1 MFTGIIEEVGT
12 VAELSTD
19 SSGGRLRVACA
30 KLLPRLGV
38 SSSVAVSGCCLTIVR
53 QDEGSF
59 WCDLAPETLNRTSFR
74 RLRAGSEV
82 NLEVPLTPAT
92 PLGGH
97 IVQGHVDGTGTLA
110 GLPAAGDGN
119 YWLDVDVPAELG
131 RTLVEQGSVAVEG
144 ISLTVAAIE
153 GTRLRVAIIPFTYE
167 NTNLRSLQPGDPV
180 NLECD
185 VLAKYVEKLLTERPG
200 AARRPAAASRLTLD
214 RLREEGF

>member
-19 SSGGRLRVACA
+19 PSGGRLRVACA

-53 QDEGSF
+53 REEDAF
-59 WCDLAPETLNRTSFR
+59 WCDLAPETLARTGFR
-74 RLRAGSEV
+74 RLRVGSQV
-82 NLEVPLTPAT
+82 NLEAPLTLGT

-97 IVQGHVDGTGTLA
+97 IVQGHVDGTGTFA
-110 GLPAAGDGN
+110 GLPSAGDEN
-119 YWLDVDVPAELG
+119 YWLDVDVSAELA
-131 RTLVEQGSVAVEG
+131 RYLVEKGSVAVEG
-144 ISLTVAAIE
+144 ISLTVAALE
-153 GTRLRVAIIPFTYE
+153 GARLRIAIIPYTWE

-180 NLECD
+180 NIECD
-185 VLAKYVEKLLTERPG
+185 VLAKYVEKLLAERPG
-200 AARRPAAASRLTLD
+200 TARARAESHLSLE